1 MNRKSIENNIDLCDI
16 PRSVELN
23 EMITTGNML
32 GEALIIEYVQSRIY
46 YGVLR
51 NDFRFFR
58 LLISHLFIDELDQR
72 VEISLTTVLDSRI
85 YTGLEKFE
93 RWVTG
98 DFLS

>member
-16 PRSVELN
+16 PRSVEFY
-23 EMITTGNML
+23 EMITTGHVL
-32 GEALIIEYVQSRIY
+32 GKALVIEHVQSSVY
-46 YGVLR
+46 DGVLG
-51 NDFRFFR
+51 NNFGFFG
-58 LLISHLFIDELDQR
+58 LLISHLFIDELNQR
-72 VEISLTTVLDSRI
+72 VKISLTTVLDSRI